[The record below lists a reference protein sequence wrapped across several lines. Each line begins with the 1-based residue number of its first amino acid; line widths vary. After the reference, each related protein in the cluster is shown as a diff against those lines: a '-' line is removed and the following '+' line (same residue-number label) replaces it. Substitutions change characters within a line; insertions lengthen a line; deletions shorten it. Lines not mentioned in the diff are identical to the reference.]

1 MGRFLLILLLS
12 SLALFYCVNRVFTE
26 PSEKEPLPKDASYI
40 TLKSSEYLDTLSLGF
55 HYKNIVSHFKKPAFQ
70 ETKTTFIYRDDK
82 KIEDY
87 YNSYLSSDDKFFQDI
102 GYFGVSV
109 CNLEQ
114 DLYEPSINNLVKIS
128 DQTNPY
134 YLLTKGRI
142 YLKGG
147 MYTEAAEML
156 NTALKGGADKDLV
169 LPHLSRLYYY
179 SKQYNA
185 LAGLL
190 EDSSNKKYFSAYM
203 LSDVNFLHGNIQEYW
218 QSRFIPP
225 SIDINFLAGFL
236 ILLVWFIFLVQ
247 LNVFKKNNWA
257 GYLLIFFL
265 GTSFS
270 YLCFPLYD
278 FYDLVLGFSRNG
290 NVGNDLL
297 YCILGIGVIE
307 ELVKIIPFLLVLRF
321 TGFIK
326 EPIDYLIYASISAL
340 GFAFA
345 ENLGYLSREGI
356 DVIRG
361 RALTATVSHMFDS
374 SLIAYGLV
382 LAKYRYIKSQILY
395 FFIFFGL
402 AAFTHGFYDFWIINE
417 TVRIFSMITL
427 LFMLVCLLFWITFLN
442 NALNNSPFFTY
453 NKNVNSDFLRK
464 YLTSSVLGIIMVQYA
479 LSAWEQGAE
488 RANMELSVSLVS
500 TAFFTFFYA
509 SNFSYFD
516 LIKSHWEPVSLH
528 RFAWK
533 TWYNK
538 LIGRRIYITAAREG
552 NYSSVF
558 PLSAVITG
566 RKAIG
571 KEVDFY
577 TIKPD
582 KPVEIKERIVEEFF
596 LQIAD
601 KTVLEEDEDTLVL
614 VLLSDEAI
622 QGEKLKKKD
631 LKLVAKAFVILEK
644 EERL

>member
-12 SLALFYCVNRVFTE
+12 SLALFYWVNRVFRE
-26 PSEKEPLPKDASYI
+26 PSEKSPPPKDASYT
-40 TLKSSEYLDTLSLGF
+40 TLKSSELTDTISLGF
-55 HYKNIVSHFKKPAFQ
+55 HYMNIVSHFKKPAFQ

-87 YNSYLSSDDKFFQDI
+87 YNSYLTSDDMFFQDI
-102 GYFGVSV
+102 GYFGLSV

-114 DLYEPSINNLVKIS
+114 GLYEPSINNLVKVS
-128 DQTNPY
+128 DDTNPY

-147 MYTEAAEML
+147 MYTEAADML
-156 NTALKGGADKDLV
+156 NTALEGGADKDLV

-179 SKQYNA
+179 SKQYDV
-185 LAGLL
+185 LAGMLK
-190 EDSSNKKYFSAYM
+190 DSSNKKYFSAYM
-203 LSDVNFLHGNIQEYW
+203 LSDVNFLQGNVHDYW
-218 QSRFIPP
+218 QSRVLTP
-225 SIDINFLAGFL
+225 SIDINFFAGVL
-236 ILLVWFIFLVQ
+236 ILLVWLIFLVQ
-247 LNVFKKNNWA
+247 LNVFKKNKWA
-257 GYLLIFFL
+257 GYLLIFLL

-290 NVGNDLL
+290 KVGNDLL

-307 ELVKIIPFLLVLRF
+307 ELVKIIPFLLILRL

-382 LAKYRYIKSQILY
+382 LAKYRYGKSQILY

-442 NALNNSPFFTY
+442 NALNNSPYFSY

-464 YLTSSVLGIIMVQYA
+464 YLTSTVLGIIMVQYT

-538 LIGRRIYITAAREG
+538 LIGRRIYLTAAREG
-552 NYSSVF
+552 NYSSLF
-558 PLSAVITG
+558 PFSAVFTG

-582 KPVEIKERIVEEFF
+582 KPLEIKERIVEEFF

-601 KTVLEEDEDTLVL
+601 KTVPEEDEETLVL
-614 VLLSDEAI
+614 IFLPDEAT

-631 LKLVAKAFVILEK
+631 LKLVAKAFIVLEK